1 MIIFRTLK
9 WKNLLSTGNVF
20 TTVDFLKSK
29 STLINGE
36 NGAGKTTLLDALSFV
51 LFGKPYRNINI
62 PQLVNSINEKDL
74 RVELDFSIGDTQYHI
89 IRGLVPKLF
98 EIHKD
103 GKLINQ
109 DAKAKDYQDM
119 LETQILKMSHKS
131 FCQVVILGSTNYTPF
146 MRLSAADRRNIVES
160 LLDINIFSVM
170 NNILKGKVV
179 LLKEEMK
186 DADDML
192 KILKHKQDS
201 QVKLIDNLKN
211 NSKQTLDNYTK
222 EITDSIVLC
231 DELNAEI
238 VELTTYL
245 ETISE
250 TITDSLVINKTKNKL
265 ESLHD
270 QIVSNIKSTEKNL
283 KFYETNDTCPTC
295 TQSIDATVKCT
306 HVKEKTDRLTEFR
319 DGLIQLDTKITDT
332 DSRLIEIQKISKEI
346 LSIEKDISQKN
357 STIAAT
363 NKYIGKIQT
372 SVVELQKDASNIGSE
387 QELLV
392 GIEKET
398 EDNITKKRSYLE
410 DAYYYSIISNLIKD
424 GGIKAKIINH
434 YLPIMNKIIN
444 KYLSQMNF
452 FVKFELD
459 GNFTETIKSR
469 HRDAFT
475 YDSFSEGEKRKID
488 LALLFAWRAT
498 AQLKNSVNCN
508 LLIFDE
514 VLDGSLDDVSTESFL
529 DILKAFKK
537 NTNIFVI
544 SHKSKELLQDKFQN
558 HITFVK
564 KNNFSVIK

>member
-192 KILKHKQDS
+192 KILKHKQES

-222 EITDSIVLC
+222 EITDSVVLC

-238 VELTTYL
+238 AELTIYL

-265 ESLHD
+265 ESLSD
-270 QIVSNIKSTEKNL
+270 QIMSNIKSTEKNL

-295 TQSIDATVKCT
+295 TQPIDATVKCT
-306 HVKEKTDRLTEFR
+306 HVKEKTDRLTDFR
-319 DGLIQLDTKITDT
+319 DGLIQLNTKITDT

-363 NKYIGKIQT
+363 NKYISKIQT

-392 GIEKET
+392 SIEKET

-514 VLDGSLDDVSTESFL
+514 VLDGSLDDISTESFL

>member
-1 MIIFRTLK
+1 MIIFKKLR

-20 TTVDFLKSK
+20 TEVNFLRSK

-62 PQLVNSINEKDL
+62 PQLINSINEKEL
-74 RVELDFSIGDTQYHI
+74 RVELEFTTKESSYKI
-89 IRGLVPKLF
+89 IRGIAPKLF

-103 GKLINQ
+103 GKLLNQ

-119 LETQILKMSHKS
+119 LEIQILKMSHKS

-146 MRLSAADRRNIVES
+146 MRLSAADRRSIVEA
-160 LLDINIFSVM
+160 LLDINIFSIM
-170 NNILKGKVV
+170 NGILKGRVV

-186 DADDML
+186 DVDDTL
-192 KILKHKQDS
+192 KILKHKQES
-201 QVKLIDNLKN
+201 QIKLIDNLKN

-231 DELNAEI
+231 DELNSEI
-238 VELTTYL
+238 AKLTGYL
-245 ETISE
+245 ETL
-250 TITDSLVINKTKNKL
+250 TDKITDSLTINKAKNKL

-270 QIVSNIKSTEKNL
+270 QIALNIKSTEKSL
-283 KFYETNDTCPTC
+283 KFYEVNDTCPTC
-295 TQSIDATVKCT
+295 TQAIDSVVKCN
-306 HVKEKTDRLTEFR
+306 HVTDKTNKLTEFR
-319 DGLIQLDTKITDT
+319 DGLIQLKAKIAITDN
-332 DSRLIEIQKISKEI
+332 RLIEIEKISREI
-346 LSIEKDISQKN
+346 LGIEKDINQKS
-357 STIAAT
+357 STITAT
-363 NKYIGKIQT
+363 NKYIAKMQS
-372 SVVELQKDASNIGSE
+372 SVTELQKDASNIDKE
-387 QELLV
+387 EEVLV
-392 GIEKET
+392 EFDGEVISNT
-398 EDNITKKRSYLE
+398 TKKRSHLE

-424 GGIKAKIINH
+424 GGIKAKIIKH
-434 YLPIMNKIIN
+434 YLPIMNRIIN
-444 KYLSQMNF
+444 KYLNQMNF
-452 FVKFELD
+452 FVKFDLD
-459 GNFTETIKSR
+459 ENFNETIKSR

>member
-74 RVELDFSIGDTQYHI
+74 RVELDFSIGETQYHI

-222 EITDSIVLC
+222 EITDSVVLC

-238 VELTTYL
+238 AELTTYL

-265 ESLHD
+265 ESLSD
-270 QIVSNIKSTEKNL
+270 QIMSNIKSTEKNL

-295 TQSIDATVKCT
+295 TQPIDATVKCT

-319 DGLIQLDTKITDT
+319 DGLIQLNTKITDT

-346 LSIEKDISQKN
+346 LSIERDISQKN

-363 NKYIGKIQT
+363 NKYISKIQT
-372 SVVELQKDASNIGSE
+372 SVIELQKDASNIGSE

-392 GIEKET
+392 AIEKET

>member
-1 MIIFRTLK
+1 
-9 WKNLLSTGNVF
+9 VF

-238 VELTTYL
+238 LELTTYL